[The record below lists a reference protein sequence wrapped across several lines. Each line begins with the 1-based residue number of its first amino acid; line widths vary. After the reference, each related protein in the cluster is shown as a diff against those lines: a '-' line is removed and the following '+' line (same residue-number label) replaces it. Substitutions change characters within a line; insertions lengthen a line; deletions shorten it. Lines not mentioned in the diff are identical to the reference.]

1 MPFFLLPLA
10 AFQPC
15 PSLVHAMV
23 ISAFT
28 KYSDPP
34 GVFGE
39 HLPALNQ
46 VVMLWQKRG
55 HAVCHADF
63 LLLGGSQEHRD
74 EASGGMTS
82 KLTSG
87 NMWGALRPAW
97 ESQAPGEHLLTA
109 RTGYSL
115 ADPAH
120 KTINAKRLIDT
131 EIKQWL
137 SEGKRWEGANGWFCP
152 FAKGKELSGRNLQ
165 MYSKSQGT
173 R

>member
-1 MPFFLLPLA
+1 
-10 AFQPC
+10 
-15 PSLVHAMV
+15 MV

-46 VVMLWQKRG
+46 VVMLWQKQG

-87 NMWGALRPAW
+87 HVWGALRPAW
-97 ESQAPGEHLLTA
+97 ESQAPVEHLLTA

-120 KTINAKRLIDT
+120 KNNKCKETDRYRDQT
-131 EIKQWL
+131 VVVRRE
-137 SEGKRWEGANGWFCP
+137 EMGGGKWVVLPIC
-152 FAKGKELSGRNLQ
+152 KGKGIKWQ
-165 MYSKSQGT
+165 KPPDVQ
-173 R
+173 